1 MKGLIAK
8 RPILYRGRMYRAGEN
23 LPGDDTRMV
32 AAWLENDSAELC
44 GAEQDTA
51 MGGREEAQEPPR
63 GPENTPE
70 VSGDTEG
77 QGAADGGQEAREQ
90 AGEGETGGMIAGH
103 LDPKDL
109 EGLKKADLERMA
121 NDLGLDIS
129 KAKTK
134 ADLIAAITAAE
145 VYAPAEDENGGA
157 L

>member
-8 RPILYRGRMYRAGEN
+8 RPILYRGRMYRDGEN

-32 AAWLENDSAELC
+32 AAWLENDSAELR
-44 GAEQDTA
+44 GEDKSADQ
-51 MGGREEAQEPPR
+51 GGQEPPQE
-63 GPENTPE
+63 G
-70 VSGDTEG
+70 GTE
-77 QGAADGGQEAREQ
+77 A
-90 AGEGETGGMIAGH
+90 GGMIAGH

-121 NDLGLDIS
+121 NDMGLDIS

-145 VYAPAEDENGGA
+145 VYAPAEGENGGA

>member
-51 MGGREEAQEPPR
+51 LGGREAAQEPP
-63 GPENTPE
+63 GEPESAPE

-77 QGAADGGQEAREQ
+77 QRAADGGQEAKEQ

-109 EGLKKADLERMA
+109 EDLKKADLERMA
-121 NDLGLDIS
+121 TDMGLDTS
-129 KAKTK
+129 KARTK
-134 ADLIAAITAAE
+134 ADLIAVITAAE
-145 VYAPAEDENGGA
+145 VYAPAENENGGA
-157 L
+157 Q

>member
-8 RPILYRGRMYRAGEN
+8 RPILYRGRMYRDGEN

-32 AAWLENDSAELC
+32 AAWLENDSAELR
-44 GAEQDTA
+44 GEDKSADQ
-51 MGGREEAQEPPR
+51 GGQEPPQE
-63 GPENTPE
+63 PESAPE
-70 VSGDTEG
+70 VSEG
-77 QGAADGGQEAREQ
+77 QGAGNEAQGGQEPPQ
-90 AGEGETGGMIAGH
+90 EGGTEAGGMIAGH

-109 EGLKKADLERMA
+109 EGLKKADLECMA
-121 NDLGLDIS
+121 NDMGLDIS

-157 L
+157 Q

>member
-8 RPILYRGRMYRAGEN
+8 RPILYRGRMYKAGEN
-23 LPGDDTRMV
+23 LPGDDAKMV

-44 GAEQDTA
+44 G
-51 MGGREEAQEPPR
+51 EAK
-63 GPENTPE
+63 
-70 VSGDTEG
+70 S
-77 QGAADGGQEAREQ
+77 ADRGGQEAREQ

-121 NDLGLDIS
+121 NDMGLDIS

>member
-8 RPILYRGRMYRAGEN
+8 RPILYRGRMYKDGEN
-23 LPGDDTRMV
+23 LPGDDAKMV
-32 AAWLENDSAELC
+32 AAWLENDSAELR
-44 GAEQDTA
+44 GEDKSADQ
-51 MGGREEAQEPPR
+51 GGQEPPQE
-63 GPENTPE
+63 G
-70 VSGDTEG
+70 GTE
-77 QGAADGGQEAREQ
+77 A
-90 AGEGETGGMIAGH
+90 GGMIAGY

-121 NDLGLDIS
+121 NDMGLDIS

>member
-44 GAEQDTA
+44 GAEQDAAT
-51 MGGREEAQEPPR
+51 GGREAAQEAQ
-63 GPENTPE
+63 
-70 VSGDTEG
+70 
-77 QGAADGGQEAREQ
+77 EQ

-121 NDLGLDIS
+121 TDMGLDIS
-129 KAKTK
+129 KVKTK

>member
-8 RPILYRGRMYRAGEN
+8 RPILYRGRMYRDGEN

-70 VSGDTEG
+70 VSED
-77 QGAADGGQEAREQ
+77 QGAGNEAQGGQEPPQ
-90 AGEGETGGMIAGH
+90 EGGTEDGGMIAGH
-103 LDPKDL
+103 MDPKDL
-109 EGLKKADLERMA
+109 EDLKKADLERMA
-121 NDLGLDIS
+121 TDMGLDTS
-129 KAKTK
+129 KARTK

>member
-8 RPILYRGRMYRAGEN
+8 RPILYRGRMYRSGEN

-51 MGGREEAQEPPR
+51 MGGREEA
-63 GPENTPE
+63 
-70 VSGDTEG
+70 
-77 QGAADGGQEAREQ
+77 REQ

-121 NDLGLDIS
+121 NDIGLDIS

>member
-8 RPILYRGRMYRAGEN
+8 RPILYRGRMYRDGEN

-77 QGAADGGQEAREQ
+77 PGSGRRRPGGP
-90 AGEGETGGMIAGH
+90 GTGRRGRNRRH
-103 LDPKDL
+103 D
-109 EGLKKADLERMA
+109 RR
-121 NDLGLDIS
+121 
-129 KAKTK
+129 
-134 ADLIAAITAAE
+134 
-145 VYAPAEDENGGA
+145 APGSQRPGGPEKG
-157 L
+157 

>member
-1 MKGLIAK
+1 MTARNCAERNRTPPWEAGR
-8 RPILYRGRMYRAGEN
+8 RPRSR
-23 LPGDDTRMV
+23 PG
-32 AAWLENDSAELC
+32 
-44 GAEQDTA
+44 
-51 MGGREEAQEPPR
+51 

-121 NDLGLDIS
+121 NDMGLDIS

>member
-8 RPILYRGRMYRAGEN
+8 RPILYRGRMYRDGEN

-51 MGGREEAQEPPR
+51 MGGREEAQEP
-63 GPENTPE
+63 ESAPE
-70 VSGDTEG
+70 VSEG
-77 QGAADGGQEAREQ
+77 QGAGNEAQGGQEPPQ
-90 AGEGETGGMIAGH
+90 EGGTEAGGMIAGH

-109 EGLKKADLERMA
+109 EGLKKADLECMA
-121 NDLGLDIS
+121 NDMGLDIS

-157 L
+157 Q